1 MITKSFPVGVAS
13 ECIDEAMEYEAQ
25 SYLIETWD
33 EGQQTSF
40 KLDIYL
46 ELRAC
51 QTSCKKWCDDQW
63 KLMDRLNKWR
73 WVIVKS

>member
-33 EGQQTSF
+33 EGQQ
-40 KLDIYL
+40 
-46 ELRAC
+46 
-51 QTSCKKWCDDQW
+51 QTS
-63 KLMDRLNKWR
+63 L
-73 WVIVKS
+73 IFI

>member
-33 EGQQTSF
+33 EGQHSRQAWYLFRTQS
-40 KLDIYL
+40 LSDIL
-46 ELRAC
+46 
-51 QTSCKKWCDDQW
+51 
-63 KLMDRLNKWR
+63 
-73 WVIVKS
+73 